1 MCIRDRAQGGPGGG
15 SGGGGANGA
24 AIRRTSG
31 FSVSIN
37 NSGTVTGSTSA
48 TGTS

>member
-1 MCIRDRAQGGPGGG
+1 MCIRDRS
-15 SGGGGANGA
+15 SGGAGANGA

-31 FSVSIN
+31 FTVNIN
-37 NSGTVTGSTSA
+37 NSGTVQGSTTA